1 MRSARHVPLIVL
13 ILVVGLALFA
23 APASAHTV
31 TQCQLTTTPACDQG
45 VAFSVL
51 GGFPAAHC
59 AAHLAGA
66 VPSSVQTIHDPNGK
80 RYTASFSCRNASGAL
95 VSVNQSHFTVYR
107 NLCSQRQQYNGAFP
121 NGQFKP
127 KSGSLSCDLGCETMW
142 THNADG
148 SVNGMTEG
156 STCKGEDYDSD
167 QDCAANTP
175 GYYYNR
181 QVGVCEPPEPEC
193 PGGVSTNSL
202 GNCEPEP
209 CPAGMLMQQ
218 DGTCKNKNNEC
229 PAGQVKSPDG
239 KCLPGE
245 GQCAQGEAR
254 GKDGTCKRD
263 GNNNGKPDEE
273 EEGGGPGEGE
283 GEKTKEEFS
292 GGDDCSRPPSCSGS
306 PIMCG
311 QARIQWRIDCN
322 TRKNRNI
329 AGGMCSSSPVCTG
342 DKCDALEYTGLLMQW
357 RTACATEK
365 LANGSGGTGGNGD
378 VSAIR
383 AVLTGSGGSVD
394 PGSSLPGSG
403 AWVEGGMGQ
412 PVTPDTAGYG
422 WGGGSCP
429 TVPAIEVMGMSFQ
442 FDTSPLCRWLSLGSY
457 FVLGLAALG
466 SLRIVSSRDA

>member
-1 MRSARHVPLIVL
+1 MAMSSRLSILLPTMLLIALAGLSFSQRS
-13 ILVVGLALFA
+13 FA
-23 APASAHTV
+23 AVMYGDEGSAY
-31 TQCQLTTTPACDQG
+31 QACMN
-45 VAFSVL
+45 AA
-51 GGFPAAHC
+51 AAHP
-59 AAHLAGA
+59 GMY
-66 VPSSVQTIHDPNGK
+66 NGK
-80 RYTASFSCRNASGAL
+80 PVTTRCVRVGDFAQFNCYGYSANGVNIIGCSGRDPFYVWPLANSCEKRVEWNGPYPYLTGGRPRN
-95 VSVNQSHFTVYR
+95 
-107 NLCSQRQQYNGAFP
+107 
-121 NGQFKP
+121 
-127 KSGSLSCDLGCETMW
+127 
-142 THNADG
+142 G
-148 SVNGMTEG
+148 SVTCNAGCRQAWF
-156 STCKGEDYDSD
+156 STGD
-167 QDCAANTP
+167 
-175 GYYYNR
+175 GYYTGKYNSIPGTCNDFDDDKCKA
-181 QVGVCEPPEPEC
+181 QFGSGYYFNQAMSSCEPDEGKC
-193 PGGVSTNSL
+193 PGGGATNSL
-202 GNCEPEP
+202 GECKPEP
-209 CPAGMLMQQ
+209 CPAGKVMQP
-218 DGTCKNKNNEC
+218 DGTCKPKENEC

-263 GNNNGKPDEE
+263 SNNDGKPDEE
-273 EEGGGPGEGE
+273 EEGGEGGQPGEGE
-283 GEKTKEEFS
+283 KPKDEFS
-292 GGDDCSRPPSCSGS
+292 GGDDCNKPPSCSGS

-329 AGGMCSSSPVCTG
+329 AGGMCSSQPICTG
-342 DKCDALEYTGLLMQW
+342 EKCDALEYTGLLMQW

-383 AVLTGSGGSVD
+383 AALTGSGGSVD